1 VGPGV
6 ILHGLGLLFGGEGVL
21 ESEEVSGLLRS
32 GLVDNVNG
40 SHGAESHES
49 IAVELVGEGEDLEE
63 EVVAGSMDV
72 TVRHGLDEG
81 PPVRLVLVTL
91 GLLFLH
97 HHLEMLLVLSLLEW
111 GRAVGVETTVLG
123 DDFEVLHSLND
134 GGDFVVFTSGD
145 VVGEVGELG
154 VLTGDE
160 IVDVSSGDLSGL
172 LLSFG
177 GFFAGFLFLDL
188 LGLLESQPGEG
199 GEDFSS
205 VLAGDLDVSA
215 FIISSAETGSE
226 VFSELVGFD
235 HSV

>member
-1 VGPGV
+1 
-6 ILHGLGLLFGGEGVL
+6 
-21 ESEEVSGLLRS
+21 
-32 GLVDNVNG
+32 
-40 SHGAESHES
+40 
-49 IAVELVGEGEDLEE
+49 
-63 EVVAGSMDV
+63 
-72 TVRHGLDEG
+72 
-81 PPVRLVLVTL
+81 
-91 GLLFLH
+91 
-97 HHLEMLLVLSLLEW
+97 
-111 GRAVGVETTVLG
+111 
-123 DDFEVLHSLND
+123 
-134 GGDFVVFTSGD
+134 VVFTSGD
-145 VVGEVGELG
+145 VVGEVRELG